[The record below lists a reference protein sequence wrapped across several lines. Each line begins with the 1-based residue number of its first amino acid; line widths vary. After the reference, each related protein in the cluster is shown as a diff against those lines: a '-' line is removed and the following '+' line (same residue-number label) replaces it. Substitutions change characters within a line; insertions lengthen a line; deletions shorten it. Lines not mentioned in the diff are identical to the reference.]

1 MVKINNA
8 SQEFVNIKEIKD
20 NVVIKKDEGM
30 FVVMLASSI
39 NFSLKSL
46 EEQQA
51 ILQQFRN
58 FLNSLEFSIQIC
70 VQSRRLN
77 IKPYLDILR
86 GMENNQDNNLMRTQ
100 LREYIEFIDTF
111 TKEVDVMSKNFFVV
125 IPYSPINVNLT
136 KNFAKIFGKKKRDS
150 TQNSKEYIFK
160 EHKIQL
166 EQRMSVVS
174 EGLSRVG
181 IRTVTLNK
189 DSLVELFYHTYNPG
203 DITGSAP
210 TQQ

>member
-1 MVKINNA
+1 MVKVTSA

-20 NVVIKKDEGM
+20 SVVVRKDGGL

-46 EEQQA
+46 EEQHA
-51 ILQQFRN
+51 ILQQFRS
-58 FLNSLEFSIQIC
+58 FLNSLEFSLQIC

-77 IKPYLDILR
+77 IKPYLELMHK
-86 GMENNQDNNLMRTQ
+86 MEDKQDNNLMRTQ
-100 LREYIEFIDTF
+100 LLEYIEFIDTF

-125 IPYSPINVNLT
+125 IPYSPVKVNLT
-136 KNFAKIFGKKKRDS
+136 KNIAKIFKKKDKNLIR
-150 TQNSKEYIFK
+150 NSESIFK

-166 EQRMSVVS
+166 EQRIAIVS

-181 IRTVTLNK
+181 VRTVTLNK
-189 DSLVELFYHTYNPG
+189 DSLVELFYHTYNPKNLA
-203 DITGSAP
+203 DSAP
-210 TQQ
+210 IQQ